1 MLDAVKQK
9 SPDGKTLIVLLSDH
23 GEGLGDHG
31 EYDHG
36 VFLYDSTVRI
46 ALMLSGPG
54 VPAGVK
60 VQQQAREIDLL
71 PTVLDLMGG
80 HASSAVQG
88 TSLVAGVFWQD
99 CALELFV

>member
-1 MLDAVKQK
+1 MGRVLAAVKQK
-9 SPDGKTLIVLLSDH
+9 SPNGKTLIVLLSDH

-46 ALMLSGPG
+46 AWMLSGPG

-60 VQQQAREIDLL
+60 VEQQAREIDLL
-71 PTVLDLMGG
+71 PTVLD
-80 HASSAVQG
+80 
-88 TSLVAGVFWQD
+88 
-99 CALELFV
+99 